1 MKLSKQRLKEII
13 KEVLKSVEDK
23 KSGVK
28 VTISYIGAPKYR
40 IMVNADNFKI
50 AEKVLNTALQKIEDG
65 IQKKN
70 ASFKFTREESKKRRQ
85 A

>member
-1 MKLSKQRLKEII
+1 MKVGLAIGRLF
-13 KEVLKSVEDK
+13 D
-23 KSGVK
+23 G
-28 VTISYIGAPKYR
+28 R
-40 IMVNADNFKI
+40 